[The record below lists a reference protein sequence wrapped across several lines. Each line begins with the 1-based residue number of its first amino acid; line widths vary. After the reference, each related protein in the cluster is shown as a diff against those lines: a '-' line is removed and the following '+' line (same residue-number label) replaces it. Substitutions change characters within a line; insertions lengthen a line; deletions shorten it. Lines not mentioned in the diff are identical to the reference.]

1 MDAPLYNQEGKEVG
15 KLELPAKIFGQ
26 KPNADL
32 VQQVVVTIQGNMRTP
47 VAHTKGR
54 GEVRGGGK
62 KPWKQKGTGR
72 ARHGSSRSPIWV
84 GGGVTHGPSKDKVF
98 ARKMNSKMKSKALAV
113 VLSGKF
119 RDGEL
124 IFINEL
130 ALPQNKTKLASG
142 ILSKLGKALDRKEF
156 SYKKGNRVL
165 LALPK
170 RDLNIEKSFRN
181 IPIVSVDEVRNLNAY
196 SALSYKHL
204 VFVGGQDSISELEK
218 RV

>member
-32 VQQVVVTIQGNMRTP
+32 VQQAVVTIQGNMRTP

-204 VFVGGQDSISELEK
+204 VFVGGQDSIRELEK
-218 RV
+218 